1 MTSYFSKKNVFQFLS
16 SSLLIILLAIV
27 MFSYYNSHKNIQT
40 AFFQQWHQEAEKRAQ
55 SITYFWSVRQFDLRD
70 IADSN
75 EVKSFFQNQA
85 LGMSMAYG
93 LKASLINIEK
103 LFKKYLTTRKL
114 DGEPIYENFILV
126 DNKGNL
132 LTEGFSHG
140 AKRVLFSIFHG
151 VTGNQN
157 GTQIVALTAG
167 KYPLLAVLSPVFV
180 NEKYSGHVVAGVNAA
195 CFYENFLQI
204 KKNSSNGFVFLQD
217 NEELLYLPPDTHL
230 DDIDYINGTA
240 TLSRKEASNLTRLQT
255 PDNRKVQGETHFLLT
270 QIKVKQT
277 PFSLFW
283 ARPANE
289 LYGSTS
295 PAKLLFVVLSL
306 TLSVLIGNFF
316 LLRANN
322 RNIFLH
328 ARMEEERKR
337 KEGIEEKNVQL
348 KQEIK
353 ERRQAELALRQAEEK
368 YRNIFENAM
377 EGIFQSSEAG
387 KLLNANFAFIRMFG
401 YDSLAQMQSEVEDL
415 AQNFYRDPEDWCKFF
430 ELIQNRGFIK
440 KFEFQAQCRNG
451 TSIWVSE
458 SVRAVKDDQDNLLYF
473 EGMMENITTRKEIEK
488 ELIRA
493 KESAEQANKA
503 KSQFLANMSHEIR
516 TPMNGIMGMTELLFR
531 TKLLDEQEQ
540 MVEVISSS
548 SAELL
553 RIINDVLDFS
563 KIEAGHMEIIP
574 YPANLEI
581 LFHEIVSFLG
591 VTAKNKGLDL
601 AIELPSEV
609 PEIIL
614 VDAVRLRQILT
625 NLIGNAIK
633 FTEKGL
639 VTLGLELPEKI
650 NIQKKMPF
658 CFSVKDTGIGI
669 AEKDLKHIFKTFSQA
684 DGSYARR
691 FSGTG
696 LGLPISS
703 RLVQLMGGKGIEV
716 RSAPDAGSEFSFTLY
731 LEITSHPQKVN
742 PPKKQEPLHESMAD
756 FSKISVFIVEDNI
769 FNQQLL
775 KKTLTTLGIKTIGIA
790 KNGKDAILQLQKKNQ
805 SWNMIFMDLQ
815 MPEMDGIEATRH
827 IRNLGIKTPV
837 VALTAHALE
846 QDRKICFEVGMDDYL
861 SKPFKID
868 TIKKILFTYCNN
880 DALSEST

>member
-1 MTSYFSKKNVFQFLS
+1 M
-16 SSLLIILLAIV
+16 
-27 MFSYYNSHKNIQT
+27 
-40 AFFQQWHQEAEKRAQ
+40 
-55 SITYFWSVRQFDLRD
+55 
-70 IADSN
+70 
-75 EVKSFFQNQA
+75 
-85 LGMSMAYG
+85 
-93 LKASLINIEK
+93 
-103 LFKKYLTTRKL
+103 
-114 DGEPIYENFILV
+114 
-126 DNKGNL
+126 
-132 LTEGFSHG
+132 
-140 AKRVLFSIFHG
+140 
-151 VTGNQN
+151 TGNRDE
-157 GTQIVALTAG
+157 TQIVALNAG
-167 KYPLLAVLSPVFV
+167 KDPLLTVLSPVLV
-180 NEKYSGHVVAGVNAA
+180 NGKYSGHVVAGVNAA
-195 CFYENFLQI
+195 CFHANFLQI
-204 KKNSSNGFVFLQD
+204 QKNSSNGFVFLQD
-217 NEELLYLPPDTHL
+217 NEELLYLPSDIRL

-240 TLSRKEASNLTRLQT
+240 TVSKKNASHLTRIETSDKLQV
-255 PDNRKVQGETHFLLT
+255 RGETHFLLT
-270 QIKVKQT
+270 QMKVKQT

-289 LYGSTS
+289 LYGSIS

-322 RNIFLH
+322 RNISLH

-353 ERRQAELALRQAEEK
+353 ERHHAELALRQAEEK

-387 KLLNANFAFIRMFG
+387 KLLNVNFAFFHMFG

-415 AQNFYRDPEDWCKFF
+415 AQNFYRAPEDRCKLL

-440 KFEFQAQCRNG
+440 KLESQARCRDG
-451 TSIWVSE
+451 TLVWVSE
-458 SVRAVKDDQDNLLYF
+458 SVRAVKDDLDNLLYF
-473 EGMMENITTRKEIEK
+473 EGMVENITTRKEIEK

-503 KSQFLANMSHEIR
+503 KSHFLANMSHEIR
-516 TPMNGIMGMTELLFR
+516 TPMNGIMGMAELLLR
-531 TKLLDEQEQ
+531 TKLLDDQEQ
-540 MVEVISSS
+540 MVGVISSS
-548 SAELL
+548 AAELL

-563 KIEAGHMEIIP
+563 KIEAGHLEIIP
-574 YPANLEI
+574 CPANLEQ
-581 LFHEIVSFLG
+581 LFHETISFLG

-601 AIELPSEV
+601 TLEIPSEV

-650 NIQKKMPF
+650 NTQNKMPF

-669 AEKDLKHIFKTFSQA
+669 AEKDLKNIFKSFSQA
-684 DGSYARR
+684 DGSYARQ

-696 LGLPISS
+696 LGLSISS
-703 RLVQLMGGKGIEV
+703 RLVQLMGGKNIEV
-716 RSAPDAGSEFSFTLY
+716 RSTPDAGSEFSFTLY
-731 LEITSHPQKVN
+731 LEIPSHPQKIDS
-742 PPKKQEPLHESMAD
+742 PKKQDPLNAPTMDLSR
-756 FSKISVFIVEDNI
+756 ISVFIVEDNI
-769 FNQQLL
+769 FNQHLL

-790 KNGKDAILQLQKKNQ
+790 ENGKDAILQLQTKNQ
-805 SWNMIFMDLQ
+805 LWDMIFMDLQ
-815 MPEMDGIEATRH
+815 MPKMDGIEATRH
-827 IRNLGIKTPV
+827 IRNLGIKTPI

-846 QDRKICFEVGMDDYL
+846 QDRKICFEVGMNDYL

-868 TIKKILFTYCNN
+868 TIKKILTTYCNN

>member
-1 MTSYFSKKNVFQFLS
+1 M
-16 SSLLIILLAIV
+16 
-27 MFSYYNSHKNIQT
+27 

-55 SITYFWSVRQFDLRD
+55 SITYFWSVRQFDLKD
-70 IADSN
+70 ITDSN

-103 LFKKYLTTRKL
+103 LFTKYLTTRKL

-126 DNKGNL
+126 DNNGVL
-132 LTEGFSHG
+132 LTEGFSPG
-140 AKRVLFSIFHG
+140 VKRVLFSIFHG
-151 VTGNQN
+151 VTEPENRTE
-157 GTQIVALTAG
+157 TQIVSFNTG
-167 KYPLLAVLSPVFV
+167 KDPLLAVLSPVFI
-180 NEKYSGHVVAGVNAA
+180 NGKYSGHVVAGVNAA
-195 CFYENFLQI
+195 CFHTNFLQI
-204 KKNSSNGFVFLQD
+204 QKNSSNGFVFLQD
-217 NEELLYLPPDTHL
+217 NEELLYLPSDIRL
-230 DDIDYINGTA
+230 SDIDYNNGTA
-240 TLSRKEASNLTRLQT
+240 TTSNKNTSNLPPLQT
-255 PDNRKVQGETHFLLT
+255 PDKHQNPGETHFLLT

-295 PAKLLFVVLSL
+295 PAKLLFVFLSL

-322 RNIFLH
+322 RNISLN

-353 ERRQAELALRQAEEK
+353 ERHQAETALRQAEEK

-387 KLLNANFAFIRMFG
+387 KLLNANFAFFHMFG
-401 YDSLAQMQSEVEDL
+401 YDSLAQMQSEVKNL
-415 AQNFYRDPEDWCKFF
+415 AQNFYHDPQDRCKFL
-430 ELIQNRGFIK
+430 ELIQHRGVIK
-440 KFEFQAQCRNG
+440 KLESQAQCRDG
-451 TSIWVSE
+451 TLVWVSE
-458 SVRAVKDDQDNLLYF
+458 SVRAVKDDLGNLLYF
-473 EGMMENITTRKEIEK
+473 EGMVENITTRKEIEK

-516 TPMNGIMGMTELLFR
+516 TPMNGIIGMTELLLR
-531 TKLLDEQEQ
+531 AKLLDDQKQ
-540 MVEVISSS
+540 MLGVISSS
-548 SAELL
+548 AAELL

-563 KIEAGHMEIIP
+563 KIEAGHLEITP
-574 YPANLEI
+574 CPVNLEK
-581 LFHEIVSFLG
+581 LFHEIISLLG

-601 AIELPSEV
+601 ALKVSSEV
-609 PEIIL
+609 PDIIL

-639 VTLGLELPEKI
+639 ISLGLELPGKI
-650 NIQKKMPF
+650 NTQNKMPF

-669 AEKDLKHIFKTFSQA
+669 AKKDIKDIFNSFSQA
-684 DGSYARR
+684 DGSYARQ

-696 LGLPISS
+696 LGLSISN
-703 RLVQLMGGKGIEV
+703 RLVQLMGGKNIEV
-716 RSAPDAGSEFSFTLY
+716 RSTQNKGSEFYFTLY
-731 LEITSHPQKVN
+731 LEVASNPQKIIDS
-742 PPKKQEPLHESMAD
+742 PKKQNPLNEPMVDL
-756 FSKISVFIVEDNI
+756 SKISVFIVEDNI

-790 KNGKDAILQLQKKNQ
+790 ENGKEALLQLQTKNQ
-805 SWNMIFMDLQ
+805 LWDMIFMDLQ
-815 MPEMDGIEATRH
+815 MPKMDGIEATRH
-827 IRNLGIKTPV
+827 IRNLGIKTPI

-846 QDRKICFEVGMDDYL
+846 QDRKICFEVGMNDYL
-861 SKPFKID
+861 SKPFKIE
-868 TIKKILFTYCNN
+868 TIKNILFTYCNG
-880 DALSEST
+880 EQR